1 MLEPTPKMHLIG
13 IRKTF
18 LIYKRGQPDNF
29 VLAYKRDQPD
39 TKAFGHI
46 DATSLICFSAYK
58 RGQPG
63 TIVFAIK
70 TRPP

>member
-13 IRKTF
+13 ILKTF

-46 DATSLICFSAYK
+46 DAGCLTSDVIMVMFFPSA
-58 RGQPG
+58 
-63 TIVFAIK
+63 VL
-70 TRPP
+70 